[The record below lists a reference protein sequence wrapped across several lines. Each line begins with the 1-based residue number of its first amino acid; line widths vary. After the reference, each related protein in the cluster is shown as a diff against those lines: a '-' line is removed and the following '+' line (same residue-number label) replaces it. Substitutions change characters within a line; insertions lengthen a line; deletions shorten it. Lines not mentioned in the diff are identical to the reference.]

1 MSEQLPANATSPAK
15 LSALPDAW
23 IEKVFQKFEDFYG
36 ARWAALYGDFPRAR
50 VMATWAEELAG
61 FAAMPE
67 CIGRAVKVQL
77 ASVHPPTL
85 PDFMAV
91 CRNEARRRP
100 AVKALPVP
108 DAPAEAREERRAKV
122 AEFARKFGRRS
133 QDGGPQEA
141 A

>member
-1 MSEQLPANATSPAK
+1 MSEQLPANATSPA
-15 LSALPDAW
+15 SRYALPDAW

-85 PDFMAV
+85 PDFLAV

-100 AVKALPVP
+100 SVAALPEPDVP
-108 DAPAEAREERRAKV
+108 VDVRAARRAL
-122 AEFARKFGRRS
+122 AASFAQKFGRRL
-133 QDGGPQEA
+133 PTAEA
-141 A
+141 